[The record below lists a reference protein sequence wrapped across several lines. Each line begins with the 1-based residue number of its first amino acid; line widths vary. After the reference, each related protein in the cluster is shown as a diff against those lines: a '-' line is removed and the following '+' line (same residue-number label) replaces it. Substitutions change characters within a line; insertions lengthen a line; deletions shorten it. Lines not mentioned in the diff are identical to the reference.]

1 MICRCFGRNL
11 DFSALAKRV
20 GETANLM
27 VGVPD
32 YDAYTAHMRQQ
43 HADQEPM
50 SRQAFFNDR
59 QSARYGG
66 GGKGVFRCC

>member
-11 DFSALAKRV
+11 DFSTLAKRV

-43 HADQEPM
+43 HAGEAPM
-50 SRQAFFNDR
+50 SRQEFFRER
-59 QSARYGG
+59 QSARYGAV
-66 GGKGVFRCC
+66 GKAAFRCC